1 MSIYNFINIIK
12 GDYIMAKNRKMGK
25 GFAKGGYRNKRN
37 KKTTSRS
44 GLPKMYPPHCNPNL
58 RVVKVG

>member
-1 MSIYNFINIIK
+1 
-12 GDYIMAKNRKMGK
+12 MAKNRKMGK